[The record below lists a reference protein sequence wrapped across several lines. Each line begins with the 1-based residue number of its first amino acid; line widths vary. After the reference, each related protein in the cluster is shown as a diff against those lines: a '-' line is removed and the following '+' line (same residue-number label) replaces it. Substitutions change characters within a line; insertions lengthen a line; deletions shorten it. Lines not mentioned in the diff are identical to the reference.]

1 MKKIILNILVIALFI
16 ITLCSL
22 AVSDTEA
29 PPPFASIKEIC
40 IKNIVVDTNGRYIS
54 NPKLLINGIETLFI
68 LAYLPDT
75 KVIAIGMVKDKI
87 LGVVE
92 YHEDTNIFTF
102 YMTDGI
108 RASRQ
113 DIPSDQAIKIAYDF
127 FRKLVA
133 GNII

>member
-16 ITLCSL
+16 VTLCSL
-22 AVSDTEA
+22 AVSDAEI
-29 PPPFASIKEIC
+29 PSPFASIKEIC
-40 IKNIVVDTNGRYIS
+40 IKSIAVDVNGRYIS
-54 NPKLLINGIETLFI
+54 NPKLIINGIETLFV
-68 LAYLPDT
+68 LAYLPD
-75 KVIAIGMVKDKI
+75 VNIIAIGMVKNKI
-87 LGVVE
+87 LGVVG
-92 YHEDTNIFTF
+92 YHEDTNTFTF
-102 YMTDGI
+102 YMTDGV